1 MTDINNLESTPDEA
15 PNETMAEDKRKR
27 GLGDVNDITYR
38 MPWLLY
44 FYPNPKDHPNYVLL
58 NPKNDAVKLENK
70 MKQILYFIAVCLVLM
85 FLYTVWVSGA
95 LMPALKTMWFF
106 FWRYITLIFF
116 FAFFVVVIWLLKIIP
131 YIIGKI
137 IEYAGLT
144 YNPLKSSMIKSLHK
158 KKYNKL
164 IDKLVKFLIIWT
176 CRIVFFI
183 IFMIFICIL
192 TFIIIPMLV
201 IFGTL
206 CGLVLGDLNTAFI
219 PFGMANK
226 V

>member
-58 NPKNDAVKLENK
+58 NPKNDAVKLENI
-70 MKQILYFIAVCLVLM
+70 MKQILYFLAVCLVLM
-85 FLYTVWVSGA
+85 FLYTLRVSGN
-95 LMPALKTMWFF
+95 LMPALNTLWFF

-116 FAFFVVVIWLLKIIP
+116 FVFFGLVIWLLKIIP
-131 YIIGKI
+131 YIVRKI

-144 YNPLKSSMIKSLHK
+144 YNPLKSSMVKRWHK
-158 KKYNKL
+158 DKYNKL
-164 IDKLVKFLIIWT
+164 IIKIVRFLIIWT
-176 CRIVFFI
+176 CRFVFFI
-183 IFMIFICIL
+183 IFMFFIGLL
-192 TFIIIPMLV
+192 TFVIIPMLA

-219 PFGMANK
+219 PFGMADK